1 MVINWRQNK
10 LIGPGGGTRR
20 LHHKYI
26 KGNRMQKIKDIIKIA
41 IGLEIIVILAFLC
54 VLMCSYAP
62 RNGTKRHFH
71 RSLAREIRA
80 NQIVYL

>member
-41 IGLEIIVILAFLC
+41 IGLEVIVILAFLV
-54 VLMCSYAP
+54 VLMLQEMELKDISIDAWQE
-62 RNGTKRHFH
+62 K
-71 RSLAREIRA
+71 LE
-80 NQIVYL
+80 QIK

>member
-1 MVINWRQNK
+1 MVINRRQNK

-41 IGLEIIVILAFLC
+41 IGLEVIVILAFLG
-54 VLMCSYAP
+54 VLMLQEMELKDISIDAWQE
-62 RNGTKRHFH
+62 K
-71 RSLAREIRA
+71 LE
-80 NQIVYL
+80 QIK

>member
-41 IGLEIIVILAFLC
+41 IGLEVIVILAFLG
-54 VLMCSYAP
+54 VLMLQEMELKDISIDAWQE
-62 RNGTKRHFH
+62 K
-71 RSLAREIRA
+71 LELIK
-80 NQIVYL
+80 

>member
-26 KGNRMQKIKDIIKIA
+26 KGNRMQKIKDINHYWIRSNCYF
-41 IGLEIIVILAFLC
+41 G

-62 RNGTKRHFH
+62 RNGTKRYFH
-71 RSLAREIRA
+71 RSLVRKIRA

>member
-26 KGNRMQKIKDIIKIA
+26 KGNRMQKIKDIIKIT
-41 IGLEIIVILAFLC
+41 IGLEVIVILAFLC
-54 VLMCSYAP
+54 VLMLQEMELKDISIEAWQE
-62 RNGTKRHFH
+62 K
-71 RSLAREIRA
+71 LE
-80 NQIVYL
+80 QIK

>member
-26 KGNRMQKIKDIIKIA
+26 KGNRMQKIKDIIKIT
-41 IGLEIIVILAFLC
+41 IGLEVIVILAFLC
-54 VLMCSYAP
+54 VLMLQEMELKDISIDAWQE
-62 RNGTKRHFH
+62 K
-71 RSLAREIRA
+71 LE
-80 NQIVYL
+80 QIK

>member
-41 IGLEIIVILAFLC
+41 IGLEVIVILAFLC
-54 VLMCSYAP
+54 VLMLQEMELKDISIEAWQE
-62 RNGTKRHFH
+62 K
-71 RSLAREIRA
+71 LE
-80 NQIVYL
+80 QIK

>member
-41 IGLEIIVILAFLC
+41 IGLEVIVILAFLV
-54 VLMCSYAP
+54 VLMLQEMELKNISIDAWQE
-62 RNGTKRHFH
+62 K
-71 RSLAREIRA
+71 LE
-80 NQIVYL
+80 QIK